1 MNKMPLPISNGFYVS
16 DALPISNQRC
26 VNLKPNIPQADTVTD
41 ANLFNTEGLRQI
53 LDLSNLND
61 TCRGMHVMAGI
72 LYAVIGQKLYRI
84 DRTYLVEVAV
94 YGQTDLGTIPG
105 FERVWLADN
114 GTQLCITA
122 VPDALTSGVSYIFTD
137 SPDTLTQIT
146 SVNFDG
152 PASSVV
158 YSDGFFI
165 FSKADGKKFFNSS
178 INDGLTYDAL
188 DFSQAAADPDNIRAL
203 TVNKGQLLVLGSE
216 TVQLFR
222 NIGRSPAPY
231 QGIPGG
237 VIDLGVKSPQTV
249 AKFAGGIVFVGSAI
263 DESPSVW
270 MISGATKS
278 KLSTTSIDN
287 ELSKLT
293 DDQIG
298 SLFSFVYGESGSF
311 FLGITTPT
319 TTYVYD
325 LTNQRWHERQSIR
338 GNTLTQYRVSHI
350 ATAYGLLFVGD
361 QQSGK
366 IGVLDE
372 NEYLEY
378 GVLVRRLVTSK
389 PFDNM
394 GNPLH
399 LSQLEVVTENGVG
412 LAADITVDTG
422 EVNGVAQTATGGS
435 DPMITLAWSD
445 NGGRTFEGGLS
456 RSMGKLG
463 EYKKRQVWRR
473 LGKFNRS
480 RVLMLEVTSPTK
492 VTIIKVEAAIR
503 G

>member
-1 MNKMPLPISNGFYVS
+1 MNKIPLPISNGFYVS

-26 VNLKPNIPQADTVTD
+26 VNLKPNVPQADTVTD

-61 TCRGMHVMAGI
+61 VCRGMHVMSGI

-84 DRTYLVEVAV
+84 NRTITGGVAV
-94 YGQTDLGTIPG
+94 YDEDNLGTIAG
-105 FERVWLADN
+105 QDRVWLADN

-122 VPDALTSGVSYIFTD
+122 VPDDITGGKSYIFTD
-137 SPDTLTQIT
+137 DPDTLTEIT
-146 SVNFDG
+146 DVDFDG

-165 FSKADGKKFFNSS
+165 FSKADGKKFFNSA
-178 INDGLTYDAL
+178 INDGLSYDAF
-188 DFSQAAADPDNIRAL
+188 DFSQAEADPDNIRAL

-216 TVQLFR
+216 TVQIFR

-237 VIDLGVKSPQTV
+237 VIDLGVRSPQTV
-249 AKFAGGIVFVGSAI
+249 AKFAGGIVFVGSAV

-270 MISGATKS
+270 MVSGASKN

-293 DDQIG
+293 DDELN

-311 FLGITTPT
+311 FLGITTPS
-319 TTYVYD
+319 TTYVFD
-325 LTNQRWHERQSIR
+325 LTNSRWHERQSIR
-338 GNTLTQYRVSHI
+338 GNSLTQYRVSHV
-350 ATAYGLLFVGD
+350 ATAYGELFVGD
-361 QQSGK
+361 TQGGK
-366 IGVLDE
+366 VGVLDE
-372 NEYLEY
+372 NVYLEY
-378 GVLVRRLVTSK
+378 GVLVRRFVTSK

-399 LSQLEVVTENGVG
+399 LSQIEAVTENGVG
-412 LAADITVDTG
+412 LASDISVDTG
-422 EVNGVAQTATGGS
+422 FVNGVAQTATGGS
-435 DPMITLAWSD
+435 DPMITLSWSD
-445 NGGRTFEGGLS
+445 DGGRRFKGGLS
-456 RSMGKLG
+456 RSMGKIG

-473 LGKFNRS
+473 LGRFNRS
-480 RVLMLEVTSPTK
+480 RVLMFEVSSPTK
-492 VTIIKVEAAIR
+492 VTLIKVEAAIR